1 MKQEK
6 DVYILSCKNTSTSC
20 SYLKIGTRQH
30 KKDHGQTVV
39 FPVKYK
45 RKTL

>member
-30 KKDHGQTVV
+30 KKGA
-39 FPVKYK
+39 VKK
-45 RKTL
+45 LPQKEK